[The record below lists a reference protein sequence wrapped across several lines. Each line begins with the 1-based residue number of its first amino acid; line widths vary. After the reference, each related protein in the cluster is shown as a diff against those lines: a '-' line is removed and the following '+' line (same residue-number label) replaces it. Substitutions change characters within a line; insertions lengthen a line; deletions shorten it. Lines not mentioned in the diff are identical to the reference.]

1 MLRLLLLFLFIG
13 SFVFSNAISLEKRK
27 ESDFQ
32 KNFNI
37 AKQHLSKRDISE
49 ALPYLLYLN
58 KEYPKN
64 ANLKYLIGLCY
75 AELEIVNPK
84 ILELLTEASN
94 KASLEYD
101 PNSLEEERV
110 PIYVYYYLSIAF
122 AQNKSC
128 DLAEKYRG
136 IFMDIYPHKDSY
148 YPDESQRWIDMCKG
162 MREQPKEVQLPQFPD
177 FKPYA
182 SPKKEVIEKEE
193 SKKEEPIVASLKP
206 KQVIKKPKISQN
218 IKTQKLEY
226 STNYPLYGVQLGA
239 FKEAV
244 PVSRFTEL
252 KNVDAFMDKTGWI
265 RYVVG
270 HFSIHSQAEKLL
282 TIIKEKG
289 YEDAFVVNVNQEKKF
304 KDEVVSVNNVNI
316 RANPIG
322 KVEYR
327 IQIGAF
333 KEQFPTESAEL
344 YFKIEGIKEHREL
357 DVTYLTV
364 GKFKTYSEAKAYC
377 QGIIDVG
384 ISDAF
389 VIAINNGKKI
399 PLQHLNEFKN

>member
-1 MLRLLLLFLFIG
+1 MTAVVCSQAG
-13 SFVFSNAISLEKRK
+13 GLEKKK
-27 ESDFQ
+27 ETDFQ

-37 AKQHLSKRDISE
+37 AKQYLSKREISD

-58 KEYPKN
+58 TKNPKN

-75 AELEIVNPK
+75 AELEIINPK
-84 ILELLTEASN
+84 TLELLTEASS

-101 PNSLEEERV
+101 PNSLGEERV
-110 PIYVYYYLSIAF
+110 PIYVYYYLSIAY
-122 AQNKSC
+122 AQNKNC
-128 DLAEKYRG
+128 ELAERYRDN
-136 IFMDIYPHKDSY
+136 FMDIYPHNDSY
-148 YPDESQRWIDMCKG
+148 YPDESMRWIKLCRG
-162 MREQPKEVQLPQFPD
+162 MKVQPKQVALPEFPN
-177 FKPYA
+177 FKPFVT
-182 SPKKEVIEKEE
+182 PKKEPAKVEYSAIATPPQKT
-193 SKKEEPIVASLKP
+193 LT
-206 KQVIKKPKISQN
+206 KKPRASQK

-226 STNYPLYGVQLGA
+226 STQSPLYGVQLGA

-244 PVSRFTEL
+244 PVSRFSEL
-252 KNVDAFMDKTGWI
+252 KNVDAFMDKSGWI
-265 RYVVG
+265 RYVVA
-270 HFSIHSQAEKLL
+270 HFSIYSQAERLL
-282 TIIKEKG
+282 KIIREKG

-304 KDEVVSVNNVNI
+304 EQEVVSVNNVNI
-316 RANPIG
+316 RVSPRG

-333 KEQFPTESAEL
+333 KEQIPNESAEL
-344 YFKIEGIKEHREL
+344 YFKIEGIKEQREL

-364 GKFKTYSEAKAYC
+364 GKFKTYAEAKAYC

-389 VIAINNGKKI
+389 VIAINNGRKI